1 MILSAKSEDFIE
13 WSAKKDL
20 NIPSNIN
27 DLKVSISD
35 INHVS
40 KAEISQIKQKLTK
53 FNCCIYASGT
63 DLDDNSKIMR
73 FAQSLGMRTFDSH
86 NIDDSAISTISA
98 DKNENNMRYIPYTN
112 KGLNWHTDGYYD
124 SKPIFSWLLH
134 CIEPALSGGENFLL
148 DHELAI
154 REYILKYDDII
165 YLTNNETF
173 SIPTDEVAKREIT
186 SNYVCDMNNEYK
198 KLHMNFSMR
207 KENIIVN
214 KDSESAMSKLIK
226 IIKEDCKKYHLTYK
240 LSKSEG
246 IVSNN
251 ILHGRNAFKDGRVM
265 RKILRIRSHERL

>member
-98 DKNENNMRYIPYTN
+98 NKDENNIRYIPYTN

>member
-13 WSAKKDL
+13 WAAKKDL
-20 NIPSNIN
+20 DIPSNIN

-35 INHVS
+35 INYVS

-98 DKNENNMRYIPYTN
+98 NKDENNMRYIPYTN

-265 RKILRIRSHERL
+265 IKILRIRSHERL

>member
-1 MILSAKSEDFIE
+1 MILSAKSKDFIK

-20 NIPSNIN
+20 DIPSNIN
-27 DLKVSISD
+27 DLKVSLCD

-40 KAEISQIKQKLTK
+40 KAEILKIKEKLIK
-53 FNCCIYASGT
+53 YNCCIYVSDT
-63 DLDDNSKIMR
+63 DLDGNSKIMK
-73 FAQSLGMRTFDSH
+73 FARSLGMRTFDSH
-86 NIDDSAISTISA
+86 NIDDSSISTITA
-98 DKNENNMRYIPYTN
+98 DKTENNMGYIPYTD

-124 SKPIFSWLLH
+124 TKPIFSWILH

-154 REYILKYDDII
+154 REYVLKHDDIMC
-165 YLTNNETF
+165 LMSNETF
-173 SIPTDEVAKREIT
+173 SIPTDEVAKRGIT
-186 SNYVCDMNNEYK
+186 SNYICDMNNEYK

-207 KENIIVN
+207 KENIIYN
-214 KDSESAMSKLIK
+214 KDSKSAMSKLIK

-251 ILHGRNAFKDGRVM
+251 ILHGRNAFKDGLVM

>member
-1 MILSAKSEDFIE
+1 MILSAKSDDFIE

-40 KAEISQIKQKLTK
+40 KTEISQIKQKLTK

-73 FAQSLGMRTFDSH
+73 FAQSLGMRTYDSH

-214 KDSESAMSKLIK
+214 KNSESAMSKLIK

-251 ILHGRNAFKDGRVM
+251 ILHGRNAFKDGRGM

>member
-13 WSAKKDL
+13 WAAKKDL
-20 NIPSNIN
+20 DIPSNIN

-98 DKNENNMRYIPYTN
+98 NKDENNMRYIPYTN

-214 KDSESAMSKLIK
+214 KDSGSAMSKLIK